1 MSNKFIIIYSD
12 GPMGSSLLGSLL
24 EQYGYL
30 NLPFRKFFLKE
41 YVMGTKNLNDKAIQY
56 KFLETINWLSKPE
69 KLGGTSVSD
78 RDSRPKIIR
87 ANKPS
92 DKEIYDFLSFN
103 PTSLDALLTH
113 CFLFGNKFIR
123 YKSNYLP
130 VRGFII
136 QEVSEINHNSELSTY
151 SYIAKLSSLNNF
163 SCYVMNRSFKEWVSS
178 LLSQQDSRIN
188 SHSKI
193 RTVSIEKLFKRWKTL
208 QQITP
213 HKNLFI
219 IDINSIFLPNTKN
232 INKFI
237 SESLSIPL
245 INIKDFSINDFD
257 LFGTIIS
264 FKETFSP
271 ADLSYKNSNII
282 SKFILS
288 LFPISPKIIRFF
300 LDIIFN
306 ILRYLRIFKV
316 K

>member
-1 MSNKFIIIYSD
+1 
-12 GPMGSSLLGSLL
+12 MGSSLLGSLL

-41 YVMGTKNLNDKAIQY
+41 YVMGTKKLNDKAIQY
-56 KFLETINWLSKPE
+56 KFLETINWLSKP
-69 KLGGTSVSD
+69 KQLGGTSVSD
-78 RDSRPKIIR
+78 RDSRPRIIR

-92 DKEIYDFLSFN
+92 HKEIYDFLSFN
-103 PTSLDALLTH
+103 PENLDALLTH
-113 CFLFGNKFIR
+113 CFLFGNKFIK

-136 QEVSEINHNSELSTY
+136 QEVSKINNNSESSTY
-151 SYIAKLSSLNNF
+151 SYIDKLSSLDNF

-178 LLSQQDSRIN
+178 LLSQQDSRLN
-188 SHSKI
+188 AQAKN

-208 QQITP
+208 QQIIP
-213 HKNLFI
+213 YKNIFT

-232 INKFI
+232 VNKFI
-237 SESLSIPL
+237 AESLSIPL
-245 INIKDFSINDFD
+245 INIKYFSNNNFD
-257 LFGTIIS
+257 LFGTITS

-282 SKFILS
+282 SKFILRA
-288 LFPISPKIIRFF
+288 FPISPKIIRFF

-306 ILRYLRIFKV
+306 ILRYLRMLKV
-316 K
+316 R